1 MNVLMDDLPCTII
14 VADIEIPIDTD
25 YRTGILFVFWY
36 TKVVTAG
43 SDNVIIKMN
52 KGGTSNMAKVY
63 NEEFKKQ
70 LVKEYIQ
77 GKSYLTLE
85 KEYGVAKSTLSG

>member
-1 MNVLMDDLPCTII
+1 
-14 VADIEIPIDTD
+14 
-25 YRTGILFVFWY
+25 
-36 TKVVTAG
+36 
-43 SDNVIIKMN
+43 MN

-77 GKSYLTLE
+77 GKSYPTLE
-85 KEYGVAKSTLSG
+85 KEYGIAKPERK